1 MLKNHNT
8 KESKPKYYIG
18 VELSDKHIVPAILYE
33 IVPKILN
40 DYSKEGFFSRWNEK
54 NCEPTFIVVYP

>member
-40 DYSKEGFFSRWNEK
+40 DYSKEGFFSR
-54 NCEPTFIVVYP
+54 